1 MATTFEGQRQG
12 EEVVYVFRRH
22 ILTSVKGLF
31 FLFFMVA
38 VGFVPILIWP
48 DNQNMVFVW
57 MGFVMLGLLGFGY
70 SYLLWYFSF
79 YILTDQ
85 RLRQIRQK
93 GLFRKTVVDLSLEN
107 IQSASF
113 GVPGVLGSIFNYGTI
128 LIQTGAGDLVL
139 SMVSHPEKVYNEI
152 ENARHDAH
160 PKE

>member
-12 EEVVYVFRRH
+12 EEVIYVFRRH

-38 VGFVPILIWP
+38 VGFMPILIWP
-48 DNQNMVFVW
+48 DNQNMVFIW
-57 MGFVMLGLLGFGY
+57 MGFVILGLLGFGY

>member
-57 MGFVMLGLLGFGY
+57 MGFVMLGLLGCGY

>member
-1 MATTFEGQRQG
+1 MATMFEGQRQG
-12 EEVVYVFRRH
+12 EEVIYVFRRH
-22 ILTSVKGLF
+22 ILTSIKGLF
-31 FLFFMVA
+31 FLIFMVA
-38 VGFVPILIWP
+38 VGFAPILIWP
-48 DNQNMVFVW
+48 DNQNMVFIW
-57 MGFVMLGLLGFGY
+57 MGFVMLGLLGLGY

>member
-12 EEVVYVFRRH
+12 EEVIYVFRRH

-79 YILTDQ
+79 YIVTNQ
-85 RLRQIRQK
+85 RLRQTRQK
-93 GLFRKTVVDLSLEN
+93 GLFKKTVVDLSLEN

-113 GVPGVLGSIFNYGTI
+113 GVPGVFGSIFNYGTI

-152 ENARHDAH
+152 ENARHDMR